1 MTRTEERLIDALGAV
16 GRSVRQEA
24 LPPLPG
30 HCPAAEPGRWG
41 RWLAPLAAAAS
52 VVLVVVLVGALHL
65 FSGRPPGGAAIGPPP
80 RYYVSEQAMSIQ
92 VRDTATGAV
101 TASLRR
107 PFSGPRHFG
116 MYANV
121 VAAGGGGD
129 REFVAEYTG
138 SRPHS
143 TVTQT
148 RLYSFHVT
156 GAGRVAGLALVKG
169 GRLGHFTGGT
179 ALAVSPD
186 GSQVAAVVYRTVGL
200 QGPRPLP
207 QIMVVNLRTGA
218 HSLWAGGL
226 QRAGLYLSIPS
237 ISWGPGGRF
246 LVFLGQWCHA
256 WLLGEICGTGPHF
269 SQVRTLRVGPGG
281 GRLSDGSA
289 LLSQS
294 ARYAY
299 LAQALLS
306 PDGKA
311 LTVVAL
317 GPAGLAPDRSI
328 PQNFRVVRVPLRGA
342 GAARLLYRGVLS
354 NDPYVFLGSDAS
366 GRHLLLSGRLNG
378 WIDHGRLRLL
388 ASPVGGAFT
397 DAW

>member
-16 GRSVRQEA
+16 GRSVGEQN
-24 LPPLPG
+24 LPPLPARS
-30 HCPAAEPGRWG
+30 PATGPSRWG

-52 VVLVVVLVGALHL
+52 VVLVVATVTAVHL
-65 FSGRPPGGAAIGPPP
+65 FSGRPTGGAGIGPPP
-80 RYYVSEQAMSIQ
+80 RYYVTEESAGIQ

-101 TASLRR
+101 TARLPR
-107 PFSGPRHFG
+107 PFSAPGYFG

-121 VAAGGGGD
+121 VAAGDGD

-138 SRPHS
+138 TPAHG
-143 TVTQT
+143 TVVQT

-169 GRLGHFTGGT
+169 GQLSHFIGGT

-186 GSQVAAVVYRTVGL
+186 GSQVATVVYHTVGRHS
-200 QGPRPLP
+200 PRPVP
-207 QIMVVNLRTGA
+207 QIMVINLRTGA

-226 QRAGLYLSIPS
+226 QRGGLYLSISS
-237 ISWGPGGRF
+237 ISWGPGGGF
-246 LVFLGQWCHA
+246 LVFLGQWCHG
-256 WLLGEICGTGPHF
+256 WLREICGTGPHF
-269 SQVRTLRVGPGG
+269 SQVRTLRVAPGG

-294 ARYAY
+294 ARYGY

-306 PDGKA
+306 PDGRA

-317 GPAGLAPDRSI
+317 GRPHLAPGHSVS
-328 PQNFRVVRVPLRGA
+328 QNLRVVRIPLRGA
-342 GAARLLYRGVLS
+342 GGARLLYRGVLGPAHPAVS
-354 NDPYVFLGSDAS
+354 LSSDAS
-366 GRHLLLSGRLNG
+366 GRHLLLAWERNG

-388 ASPVGGAFT
+388 PPQGGAAFT

>member
-16 GRSVRQEA
+16 GRSVREEA
-24 LPPLPG
+24 LPPLPARS
-30 HCPAAEPGRWG
+30 PAARPGRWG

-65 FSGRPPGGAAIGPPP
+65 FSGRPPGGARIGPPP
-80 RYYVSEQAMSIQ
+80 RYYVTEEAMGIQ

-101 TASLRR
+101 TASLPR
-107 PFSGPRHFG
+107 PFSGPRNFG

-121 VAAGGGGD
+121 VAAGGD
-129 REFVAEYTG
+129 RKFVAEYTG
-138 SRPHS
+138 SPPHS
-143 TVTQT
+143 TVAQT
-148 RLYSFHVT
+148 RLYSFLVT
-156 GAGRVAGLALVKG
+156 GAGRVAGQALVKG
-169 GRLGHFTGGT
+169 GRIGHFIGGT

-186 GSQVAAVVYRTVGL
+186 GSQVATVVYHTVGMHS
-200 QGPRPLP
+200 PRPVP
-207 QIMVVNLRTGA
+207 QIAVINLRTGA
-218 HSLWAGGL
+218 QSFWAGGL

-237 ISWGPGGRF
+237 ISWGPGGG
-246 LVFLGQWCHA
+246 LVFLGQWCHT

-269 SQVRTLRVGPGG
+269 SQVRTLRVAPGG

-299 LAQALLS
+299 LTQALLS

-317 GPAGLAPDRSI
+317 GPAGLAPGRSV

-342 GAARLLYRGVLS
+342 GGARLLYRGVLS
-354 NDPYVFLGSDAS
+354 DHPYVFLGSDAS

-388 ASPVGGAFT
+388 ASPPGGAFT